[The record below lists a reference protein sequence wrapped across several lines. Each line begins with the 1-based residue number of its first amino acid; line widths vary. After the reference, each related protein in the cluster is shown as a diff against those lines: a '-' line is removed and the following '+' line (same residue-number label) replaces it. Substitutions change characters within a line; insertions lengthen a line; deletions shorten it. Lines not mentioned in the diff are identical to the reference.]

1 MITYNNILS
10 KMQDK
15 FTELAGYSAN
25 DASDIGIRL
34 KVLAGEIY
42 SSYTNMQ
49 FIKTQMFPQTATGDY
64 LDMHAEQRGLKRVG
78 ATKSK
83 GYLKFVRGE
92 NISYSINIPK
102 GTICSTSGLNGVRFV
117 TLEATCLEAGET
129 YASVLACSESAGALT
144 NTDKNTINVI
154 ITLPAGVTSVTNE
167 EDFVGGNDGETDED
181 LRARLLDSYKNI
193 PNGTNCAFYKNIAL
207 EFSDVYSASVISRPN
222 ESTGTVHIYVAGQG
236 TVLSNDKMSAIQS
249 KINSLK
255 EINVDAVVKA
265 PTTVSVGVTLSI
277 TVKDGYSFST
287 IKTNCENNITNYF
300 SNLHIG
306 EDVLL
311 ADIANIVYNT
321 EGVKNYKF
329 TNFNDKSVSDTQLA
343 VLSTVSITSG
353 GADS

>member
-1 MITYNNILS
+1 
-10 KMQDK
+10 MQDK

-42 SSYTNMQ
+42 SSYANMQ

-154 ITLPAGVTSVTNE
+154 
-167 EDFVGGNDGETDED
+167 
-181 LRARLLDSYKNI
+181 
-193 PNGTNCAFYKNIAL
+193 
-207 EFSDVYSASVISRPN
+207 
-222 ESTGTVHIYVAGQG
+222 
-236 TVLSNDKMSAIQS
+236 M
-249 KINSLK
+249 LK
-255 EINVDAVVKA
+255 
-265 PTTVSVGVTLSI
+265 
-277 TVKDGYSFST
+277 
-287 IKTNCENNITNYF
+287 
-300 SNLHIG
+300 
-306 EDVLL
+306 
-311 ADIANIVYNT
+311 
-321 EGVKNYKF
+321 
-329 TNFNDKSVSDTQLA
+329 
-343 VLSTVSITSG
+343 
-353 GADS
+353 